1 MLKAILLTVVLAACA
16 CGGRSLC
23 CGMKRRSTMLADLLA
38 GLRVLRLRMLNSM
51 EPIGVLLRKSDAAL
65 FKRLGDSLR
74 EGTSLQVCWQ
84 ELRLAEMRRGGMLD
98 SLAAD
103 DVELLDD
110 LFRHLGQSGREEQSE
125 LFTAVIARMEEA
137 CSAAQKRFLDA
148 SKTYTALG
156 ALMGV
161 ALCILLV

>member
-1 MLKAILLTVVLAACA
+1 MLKAILLTVILAACA

-23 CGMKRRSTMLADLLA
+23 CGMKRRSNMLSDLLA

-65 FKRLGDSLR
+65 LRRLGDCLR
-74 EGTSLQVCWQ
+74 DGHGLQACWQ
-84 ELRLAEMRRGGMLD
+84 QLRLSESRRGGMLD
-98 SLAAD
+98 CLTTD
-103 DVELLDD
+103 DVAILDD
-110 LFRHLGQSGREEQSE
+110 LLRNLGQSGREEQSE
-125 LFTAVIARMEEA
+125 LFAATIARMEDA
-137 CSAAQKRFLDA
+137 CSVARQRFLDA